1 MRYVLLALII
11 AACSRSQAP
20 TAAPV
25 DVEHEVAPLAD
36 DVSTVDAA
44 DAVSPADAPSKVTP

>member
-1 MRYVLLALII
+1 MRYVLLALTI

-25 DVEHEVAPLAD
+25 DAEHEVAPLAD
-36 DVSTVDAA
+36 DVSAVDASE
-44 DAVSPADAPSKVTP
+44 AVSPANAPSPVTP